1 MSISFEALAMAG
13 VDYNEWGMDF
23 EEWERTEMGPPPPH
37 LYADDYEEHEH
48 ELEEDDRV
56 KEVAMMPTSSV
67 NELCRFTA
75 AENQLED
82 VLVERNKDD
91 HDDYRTQSLKDN

>member
-13 VDYNEWGMDF
+13 IDYNEWGMDF
-23 EEWERTEMGPPPPH
+23 EEWERPEMRPPPPH

-56 KEVAMMPTSSV
+56 KEVAMKQPSSV
-67 NELCRFTA
+67 NKLCRFTA
-75 AENQLED
+75 AENQSED

-91 HDDYRTQSLKDN
+91 HDDYRMQSSKDN